1 MPVPSVPTA
10 SRPPLRPTV
19 LTRLGFLR
27 FGVVTMTL
35 AFPLTVAQV
44 ITHQFRP
51 TARNFQ
57 RWANRW
63 GRWTLALSGFRL
75 TVHQDLPLD
84 PDQPYVFVANHQNW
98 LDIMLLLAGIPE
110 AFGFVAK
117 AETQRIPF
125 IGLALQQSPSIFL
138 DRSDP
143 RRAVA
148 SLQEAGERIRQGN
161 SVLIFPEGRRSHSNT
176 LQPFKKGAF
185 QVAVA
190 AGVPLVPVTIHNSYE
205 VLNEKMGAARSG
217 HIYLTIGTPIPM
229 ADCKR
234 RDLPK
239 VMATVHEIMRATLEA
254 RP

>member
-1 MPVPSVPTA
+1 
-10 SRPPLRPTV
+10 
-19 LTRLGFLR
+19 
-27 FGVVTMTL
+27 MTL
-35 AFPLTVAQV
+35 AFPLTVMQV
-44 ITHQFRP
+44 ITHQFSP
-51 TARNFQ
+51 TARNFR

-75 TVHQDLPLD
+75 TVHQDASLD

-98 LDIMLLLAGIPE
+98 LDIMILLAGVPE

-117 AETQRIPF
+117 AETKRIPF

-161 SVLIFPEGRRSHSNT
+161 SVLIFPEGSRSYSNA

-205 VLNEKMGAARSG
+205 VMNEQLTAARPG
-217 HIYLTIGTPIPM
+217 HVHLTIGTPISM
-229 ADCKR
+229 EGKKR
-234 RDLPK
+234 SDLPK
-239 VMATVHEIMRATLEA
+239 VMATVHEVMRATLQNPNSA
-254 RP
+254 